1 MENLKVKCTFL
12 SHFFPKQ
19 FNFKVIWIWWLILF
33 GVNSNFAETCWPSFG
48 VNFIN
53 NVFNHYV
60 WFLSGHTGD
69 GSTSNESRLARPMSP
84 EAGSNRRCS
93 SVPRTLRERQALNN
107 SRATAKSTKNGNT
120 FGEKLQNFFNSNS
133 KASKQSKTVSKS
145 TP

>member
-1 MENLKVKCTFL
+1 M
-12 SHFFPKQ
+12 
-19 FNFKVIWIWWLILF
+19 
-33 GVNSNFAETCWPSFG
+33 
-48 VNFIN
+48 NFIN

-60 WFLSGHTGD
+60 WYLSGQTGD

-84 EAGSNRRCS
+84 EVGSNRRCS

-120 FGEKLQNFFNSNS
+120 FGEKLQNFFNSSN